1 MICCHA
7 SNTTLLSGKG
17 TWASIYLHSWTR
29 AFFRLRV
36 FPNFSKSHFTW
47 IFCSW
52 SHCRMLWESIAVS
65 ESCEMPISTAWL
77 AGCLAQGSNLPAF
90 KTPGWLAF
98 NQGAVPHRPHS
109 GTVRPEMRG
118 SLLVSWQF
126 IFSIHFFS
134 CLTFLAQL
142 TERPSLLNDL
152 VPVTW
157 ALTLKTT
164 ATSLR
169 CTHHAAS
176 VSVLV
181 HLRYQRWLQCKFSPQ
196 KWLMSSLQEKNIL
209 GSLVQF

>member
-1 MICCHA
+1 MNKSLFPPSSFSELLQIPLHLNLLFLVALQNAVGVHCCVWILRNA
-7 SNTTLLSGKG
+7 YLNCMTCRLLGS
-17 TWASIYLHSWTR
+17 
-29 AFFRLRV
+29 RLK
-36 FPNFSKSHFTW
+36 F
-47 IFCSW
+47 
-52 SHCRMLWESIAVS
+52 
-65 ESCEMPISTAWL
+65 
-77 AGCLAQGSNLPAF
+77 
-90 KTPGWLAF
+90 TPGWLAF

-126 IFSIHFFS
+126 IFSIHFFI